1 MKANND
7 KNHQAIQ
14 IFSFF
19 WVWLACHMLAPSVGF
34 SSELKQT
41 STSRE
46 DRIEKKESKIKG
58 KDSLFIQFEPF
69 QVPIIRV
76 NQPVGYMGMRIIL
89 EAENQEAASY
99 LVDQL
104 PRIHDII
111 YKDIYIICDVI
122 WDTSYNPTLI
132 SLKKRIDT
140 ICKKL
145 IGVDLVK
152 NVLIENLF
160 MRRLSK

>member
-1 MKANND
+1 MKANNN
-7 KNHQAIQ
+7 KNHQSIR

-19 WVWLACHMLAPSVGF
+19 LAWLACHMLALSLGF

-41 STSRE
+41 STTRE
-46 DRIEKKESKIKG
+46 DRIEKKESKVKG

-69 QVPIIRV
+69 QVPIIRA

-89 EAENQEAASY
+89 EAENEEAANY

-104 PRIHDII
+104 PRIHDTI

-122 WDTSYNPTLI
+122 WDTSYNPTLV

-140 ICKKL
+140 ICQKL

>member
-1 MKANND
+1 MKAKND
-7 KNHQAIQ
+7 KNQKSHK
-14 IFSFF
+14 IFSFLG
-19 WVWLACHMLAPSVGF
+19 VWLVCHMWAPSVGF
-34 SSELKQT
+34 SAEMKQT

-46 DRIEKKESKIKG
+46 DRIEEKDSKIKG

-69 QVPIIRV
+69 QVPIIRA

-89 EAENQEAASY
+89 EAENEEAANY

-104 PRIHDII
+104 PRIHDTI

-122 WDTSYNPTLI
+122 WDTSYNPTLV

-140 ICKKL
+140 ICQKL

-160 MRRLSK
+160 MRRVSK